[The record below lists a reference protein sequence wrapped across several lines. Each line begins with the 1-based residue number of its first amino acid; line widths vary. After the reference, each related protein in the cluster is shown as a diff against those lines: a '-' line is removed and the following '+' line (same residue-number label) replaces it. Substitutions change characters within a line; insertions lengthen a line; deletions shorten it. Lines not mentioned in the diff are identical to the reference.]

1 MKEFTINKK
10 QAREFVFECF
20 ESIINDIKAKGN
32 KALTEN
38 SSEELSYEITVSGK
52 GSK

>member
-32 KALTEN
+32 KALKDN
-38 SSEELSYEITVSGK
+38 ISQELYNEITESVN